1 MTKYF
6 ISVDEDG
13 YISGMYIPRN
23 EKDIEL
29 LDSDGFYEVSESEFK
44 SIGSGSKYIG
54 GAIVDG
60 APNPPSLN
68 HNLRKHLHSSM
79 IRAASEKI
87 NYLQDAI
94 DFGVATD
101 EEIYSIGMWRKY
113 RIELNRIDPSDKDI
127 TEWPISP

>member
-6 ISVDEDG
+6 ISVDADG

-23 EKDIEL
+23 EEDMAL
-29 LDSDGFYEVSESEFK
+29 LDSDGFFEVSESEFK

-60 APNPPSLN
+60 VPNPPILN
-68 HNLRKHLHSSM
+68 PELRKYLHSSM
-79 IRAASEKI
+79 IRTASEKI
-87 NYLQDAI
+87 SYLQDAI

-101 EEIYSIGMWRKY
+101 EEIYSIGKWRKY
-113 RIELNRIDPSDKDI
+113 RIELNRIDPSDKNI

>member
-6 ISVDEDG
+6 ISVDADG

-23 EKDIEL
+23 EEDMAL
-29 LDSDGFYEVSESEFK
+29 LDSDGFFEVSESEFK

-54 GAIVDG
+54 GVIVDG
-60 APNPPSLN
+60 VPNPPILN
-68 HNLRKHLHSSM
+68 PELRKYLHSSM
-79 IRAASEKI
+79 IRTAGEKI
-87 NYLQDAI
+87 SYLQDAI

-101 EEIYSIGMWRKY
+101 EEIYSIGKWRKY
-113 RIELNRIDPSDKDI
+113 RIELNRIDPSDKNI